1 MHCFTTKVDS
11 TIIATSARD
20 NTMHS
25 IIPPDI
31 ASDEHTDGDTWGKFR
46 HVYWSILLYADFLT
60 LQCIFIPPPKLTAL
74 LTALL
79 TESYRAMQL
88 AQFEKEREDQTAPSD
103 TDSRKERMKK
113 LQRLLW
119 YLDPTADNYSEKKQ
133 CIESELKP
141 LQRKQSLI
149 GYQLHQV
156 RVEEKAEKK
165 AIRHAADYNRKCA
178 KKVETTKPPK
188 TKPPKSSNTTTKKP
202 SIINPRDHSA
212 TGKKAEEQNK
222 VYIKAM
228 SFVGTICTGK
238 NSLYFSTLSLS
249 LSLFLLF

>member
-31 ASDEHTDGDTWGKFR
+31 ASDEHTDGDSWGKFR

-79 TESYRAMQL
+79 TESYHAMQL
-88 AQFEKEREDQTAPSD
+88 AQFAKEREDQTAPSD
-103 TDSRKERMKK
+103 IDSGKERMKE
-113 LQRLLW
+113 LQRLLCR
-119 YLDPTADNYSEKKQ
+119 LNTTADNYSEEKQ
-133 CIESELKP
+133 LIESELKP
-141 LQRKQSLI
+141 LQREQSFK
-149 GYQLHQV
+149 GYQRHQD
-156 RVEEKAEKK
+156 RVNER
-165 AIRHAADYNRKCA
+165 AIRRAAYNGNYA
-178 KKVETTKPPK
+178 KKEDTTKPPK
-188 TKPPKSSNTTTKKP
+188 KQPPKSNTAKKP
-202 SIINPRDHSA
+202 PIIIPRDRSA

-228 SFVGTICTGK
+228 SVVQKICTGK
-238 NSLYFSTLSLS
+238 NSLYFSTL
-249 LSLFLLF
+249 FLLF

>member
-31 ASDEHTDGDTWGKFR
+31 ASDEHTDGDNWGKFR

-79 TESYRAMQL
+79 TESYRAIQL

-103 TDSRKERMKK
+103 TDSRKERMKI

-119 YLDPTADNYSEKKQ
+119 HLDPTADNYSEKKQ
-133 CIESELKP
+133 RIESELKP
-141 LQRKQSLI
+141 LQREQSLI
-149 GYQLHQV
+149 GYQRHQN
-156 RVEEKAEKK
+156 RVKGK
-165 AIRHAADYNRKCA
+165 AIRRAADYNRNCA
-178 KKVETTKPPK
+178 KKEETTKPPK
-188 TKPPKSSNTTTKKP
+188 KEPHKSSNTTKKP
-202 SIINPRDHSA
+202 SNIIQRDHSA
-212 TGKKAEEQNK
+212 TGKNAEKQNE
-222 VYIKAM
+222 VYKLAV
-228 SFVGTICTGK
+228 SFVGKICSGK
-238 NSLYFSTLSLS
+238 NTLLLYSLS
-249 LSLFLLF
+249 ISLFLLF

>member
-156 RVEEKAEKK
+156 RVEER
-165 AIRHAADYNRKCA
+165 AIRRAAYNRKCA
-178 KKVETTKPPK
+178 KKEETTKPPK
-188 TKPPKSSNTTTKKP
+188 PPKKQPPKSNTAKKP
-202 SIINPRDHSA
+202 LIIIPRDHSA